1 LDFMRTTFL
10 PTAVLAL
17 SLGLGAAAPAQAQ
30 SPPHKFGRGCA
41 NLALGIM
48 ELPGR
53 MVYEGRRR
61 GPLWAISLGFAK
73 GVGGFVT
80 RELVGVY
87 EIVTFPAPIPRG
99 YREILEPEYPWQLFE

>member
-1 LDFMRTTFL
+1 MRSTL
-10 PTAVLAL
+10 LAATASLAL
-17 SLGLGAAAPAQAQ
+17 LLSAASPAQAQ

-41 NLALGIM
+41 NLGLGIM

-53 MVYEGRRR
+53 MVQEGRRR
-61 GPLWAISLGFAK
+61 GPLWAMSLGFAK

-87 EIVTFPAPIPRG
+87 EIVTFPAPVPRG
-99 YREILEPEYPWQLFE
+99 YLPILEPEYPWQLFE